1 MLMKRTILSL
11 ILLLSACTIT
21 WSQLGLSVG
30 YANFN
35 VPEWE
40 KAIGAQ
46 EASFDV
52 SLFKLASRVGIN
64 YRLPLEKVRLEFIPS
79 IEYARSGYLFRNAS
93 SFVNT
98 IRQGIDLNIW
108 GAYLNT
114 KIYPFSFKAD
124 CTCPTFHQGGKA
136 FEKGFFLMTT
146 FGAEQITSDFYTV
159 VDKEETNSKASDL
172 TLNIGGGIGLDIG
185 LSRFITLS
193 PLVHIR
199 YNGKLDGTHLLKD
212 MPSEPLLS
220 NAWQMFGGINVMLQF
235 Y

>member
-1 MLMKRTILSL
+1 MKKTILSL
-11 ILLLSACTIT
+11 TLLFFAYTIT

-46 EASFDV
+46 EARFDAP
-52 SLFKLASRVGIN
+52 LFKLASRVGIN
-64 YRLPLEKVRLEFIPS
+64 YRLPLEKVRIEFLPS
-79 IEYARSGYLFRNAS
+79 IEYVNSRYSFPNLS
-93 SFVNT
+93 SLGNEV
-98 IRQGIDLNIW
+98 REGIDLNIW

-114 KIYPFSFKAD
+114 KVYPFSFKAD

-146 FGAEQITSDFYTV
+146 FGAEQVTSDFYTV
-159 VDKEETNSKASDL
+159 IDKEETSSKVSDL
-172 TLNIGGGIGLDIG
+172 TPIIGGGIGFDIG

-199 YNGKLDGTHLLKD
+199 YNGKLDGMHLLRNT
-212 MPSEPLLS
+212 PSEPLLS
-220 NAWQMFGGINVMLQF
+220 NAWQAFGGINVVLHF
-235 Y
+235 HK